1 MTSQT
6 GSGLAPRR
14 PPRVSM
20 ATKGRDPA
28 DFASPAF
35 TRVGLL
41 MVLVTVQVRS
51 RGHLFLVPLGVR
63 QQAARLA
70 RKMRQ
75 P

>member
-1 MTSQT
+1 M
-6 GSGLAPRR
+6 
-14 PPRVSM
+14 
-20 ATKGRDPA
+20 

-70 RKMRQ
+70 RKTRQ